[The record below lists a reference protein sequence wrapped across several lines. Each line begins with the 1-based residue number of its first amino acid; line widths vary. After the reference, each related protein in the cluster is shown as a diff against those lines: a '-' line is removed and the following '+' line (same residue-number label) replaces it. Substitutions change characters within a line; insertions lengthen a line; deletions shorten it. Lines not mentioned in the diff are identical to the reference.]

1 MNLFTRARLIVVGAV
16 LALGVMAAPAV
27 TYAQEELAPV
37 TTEGAGSTYVLSPF
51 IAKTII
57 GIVLPFLIAL
67 ILKSTA
73 SDKVKGAVGIVV
85 AAVSALV
92 LRWQQLD
99 GSLVMDQAA
108 LQDIFHVYGTQ
119 FLVYYNLYKRLDL
132 NSKLAPNFGI
142 G

>member
-1 MNLFTRARLIVVGAV
+1 MNLLTRARLIVVGAV

>member
-1 MNLFTRARLIVVGAV
+1 MNLLTRARLIVVGAV

-108 LQDIFHVYGTQ
+108 LQDVFHVYGTQ